1 MTDDLVRRGNL
12 EVTHTHT
19 HTGRMAREDEGR
31 DQGDAS
37 ISQGKPKIT
46 RKPPELGER
55 LGTHAPSLSQPSEV
69 TSPTDT

>member
-1 MTDDLVRRGNL
+1 
-12 EVTHTHT
+12 
-19 HTGRMAREDEGR
+19 MAREDEGR

>member
-12 EVTHTHT
+12 EGTHT
-19 HTGRMAREDEGR
+19 HTGRMACEDEGR

-37 ISQGKPKIT
+37 INQGESKIT

-55 LGTHAPSLSQPSEV
+55 LGTHSPSLSQPSEV